1 VDLIEI
7 HVIHAEP
14 TEASLAGLAVW
25 LFLRIVPLPLI
36 GAVVAYLIIR
46 ASL

>member
-1 VDLIEI
+1 MIVAAI
-7 HVIHAEP
+7 
-14 TEASLAGLAVW
+14 LAGLAVW

-36 GAVVAYLIIR
+36 GLAATYCLIR